1 MRLKKLIIHNI
12 ASLEDA
18 IIDFDAEPLAGSEV
32 FLITGETG
40 AGKSTILDAICLA
53 LYANTPRLKST
64 GMSGNLEDGS
74 KSVSIKDTTQ
84 LMRKNTRDAFV
95 RLTFTGSDGNEYESE
110 WSLQRKTK
118 NISRRWCLKNLTHPE
133 LSPDEGN
140 GAGSTKDRPI
150 EEAIVRAIGLD
161 FDQFCRTTMLAQGEF
176 TRFLNSDDKE
186 KAEILE
192 KVTGSE
198 IYSAIGAKVY
208 ELTSLRERDWKV
220 AKEKIEGVKTLTE
233 SEIAQVREQIET
245 IMTEQRQHQASL
257 NRLQACKTWLEQQ
270 NALTAQLAAGAKALT
285 EAQARVDNDDFRT
298 AQTTIRQYDDTAEV
312 RTHYSHIQT
321 AQHTITEQGVSLA
334 RANRQYNELVS
345 ASTLEQQRLTQLQQA
360 LAQLRQQVED
370 EQPKA
375 ELYDNVQ
382 TIGAHLKSLTKN
394 SKELDHR
401 RTELLQQQKHRNDI
415 LEPAYRRL
423 NNELEALKKGLVEK
437 KQEVASAEKEL
448 ADLHL
453 TDIYKQRDAL
463 YRRSTDLRLINSY
476 TAAYAEA
483 LKRKTA
489 TEERLAALEQQLEG
503 LKKQIEADEQ
513 KLHDAEVRKNALQQ
527 VLDRQKETIDT
538 FAVTM
543 RSRLTKGDLCPICGQ
558 TVEHDIPH
566 DEQWRLLVQQAQQT
580 FDTAKNDYEQL
591 AQTQS
596 NNMAQYRVTTAS
608 YKALRRELD
617 ADTSVH
623 NTMQRLVEQCDK
635 CGMAEHTL
643 QTPLDTAKLTTMV
656 EARLLADNSR
666 LEQLNQQLALGT
678 TKEKALEQLRRQY
691 DDYNKTVAT
700 QTDTLAAA
708 LKQLN
713 DNEAKIRSTESAMQV
728 LQADINA
735 AKEGL
740 EAYMPKLELPDNRLE
755 DAETIYQHLVADS
768 TRYKNNKT
776 AIVQKESECALL
788 DTQLRQVLNAIKA
801 TEELQPEWRG
811 RVGTIT
817 PQRVE
822 QIAQKAADL
831 LSTVTTAVQ
840 IRQQALQQIDA
851 AQQQIDAFVSR
862 HEGMSAAQVE
872 QLCRLTPAYIS
883 SLRERLT
890 ALLTDVQQQKSLYEQ
905 TMRRY
910 NEHQQQKPDGID
922 ELTEKADSQGTGDSR
937 LPSVIDEALE
947 REQRAINLLSE
958 RKGALDR
965 QLTDDA
971 SARQQL
977 GTLIDMAE
985 QKKQDYE
992 RWNRLCSLIGDS
1004 NGTKFRRIAQGYILA
1019 NLVQSANVYMQRLT
1033 NRYLLR
1039 SVPGTFI
1046 IMVEDVY
1053 QGYVA
1058 RPAST
1063 ISGGESFLVSLA
1075 LALALSDI
1083 GQSLRVETLFIDEG
1097 FGTLSGEP
1105 LLKAIATL
1113 RSLRKHA
1120 GRQVGIISHIDEV
1133 RERIPVQIQVL
1144 RDNNR
1149 SAAKVNITTA
1159 D

>member
-1 MRLKKLIIHNI
+1 MKLKRLIIHNI

-18 IIDFDAEPLAGSEV
+18 VIDFDAEPLAGSEV

-64 GMSGNLEDGS
+64 GMSGDLQDGS

-84 LMRKNTRDAFV
+84 LMRKNTREAFV

-110 WSLQRKTK
+110 WSLLRKTK
-118 NISRRWCLKNLTHPE
+118 NISRRWCLRNLSHPE

-140 GAGSTKDRPI
+140 GVGGAKDRPI

-176 TRFLNSDDKE
+176 TRFLNSDDKQ

-208 ELTSLRERDWKV
+208 ELTSLRERDWKI

-233 SEIAQVREQIET
+233 SETAQIREQIET
-245 IMTEQRQHQASL
+245 ITAEQAQHQASL
-257 NRLQACKTWLEQQ
+257 NRLQAGKTWLEQLT
-270 NALTAQLAAGAKALT
+270 ALTAQLDAGEKALA
-285 EAQARVDNDDFRT
+285 EAQARVDNDEFRA

-312 RTHYSHIQT
+312 RTHYSQIRT
-321 AQHTITEQGVSLA
+321 AQQTITEQELSLT
-334 RANRQYNELVS
+334 RANLQYHELLGAS
-345 ASTLEQQRLTQLQQA
+345 AFEQQRLTQLQQA
-360 LAQLRQQVED
+360 LAQLRQQVAD

-382 TIGAHLKSLTKN
+382 TIGAYLKTLTKN
-394 SKELDHR
+394 SKELQR
-401 RTELLQQQKHRNDI
+401 RQTELIQQQNRRNDI

-423 NNELEALKKGLVEK
+423 NDELELLKKGLAEK
-437 KQEVASAEKEL
+437 RQEVASAEKEL

-453 TDIYKQRDAL
+453 MEVHSQRDAL
-463 YRRSTDLRLINSY
+463 YRRSIDLRLISSHI
-476 TAAYAEA
+476 TAYVEA
-483 LKRKTA
+483 LRRKTA
-489 TEERLAALEQQLEG
+489 AQERLATLQQQLEG
-503 LKKQIEADEQ
+503 LKKQIEVGEQ
-513 KLHDAEVRKNALQQ
+513 KLHDAEIRKNALQQ
-527 VLDRQKETIDT
+527 VLDRQKETLDT

-543 RSRLTKGDLCPICGQ
+543 RSRLSQGDRCPICGQ

-566 DEQWRLLVQQAQQT
+566 DEQWRRLVQEAQQA

-591 AQTQS
+591 AQEQS
-596 NNMAQYRVTTAS
+596 NNMAQYKVATTS
-608 YKALRRELD
+608 YNALRQEAD

-623 NTMQRLVEQCDK
+623 DTMKRLVEQCNK
-635 CGMAEHTL
+635 CGMVEYTL
-643 QTPLDTAKLTTMV
+643 QLPLDTDRLATV
-656 EARLLADNSR
+656 ADDHLLADNSR
-666 LEQLNQQLALGT
+666 LEQLNQQLAQGA
-678 TKEKALEQLRRQY
+678 TKEKALEQLRHQY
-691 DDYNKTVAT
+691 DDYNKKVAT
-700 QTDTLAAA
+700 QTDTLAAQ
-708 LKQLN
+708 LRQLN
-713 DNEAKIRSTESAMQV
+713 DNEAAIKSTQSAMQV
-728 LQADINA
+728 LLSDINA
-735 AKEGL
+735 AKDGL
-740 EAYMPKLELPDNRLE
+740 EPYMPKLELPDNWLE
-755 DAETIYQHLVADS
+755 NTDMIYQQLVES
-768 TRYKNNKT
+768 SNRYKNNQA
-776 AIVQKESECALL
+776 AIVQKESECVIL
-788 DTQLRQVLNAIKA
+788 DTQLRQVQNAISA
-801 TEELQPEWRG
+801 IEELQPDWRG
-811 RVGTIT
+811 HVSTIT

-822 QIAQKAADL
+822 HTAQKATDL

-840 IRQQALQQIDA
+840 IRRQALSQIDA
-851 AQQQIDAFVSR
+851 AQQQIAAFVSR
-862 HEGMSAAQVE
+862 HDGMSAERVE
-872 QLCRLTPAYIS
+872 QLCQLAPAYIS
-883 SLRERLT
+883 ALRERQT
-890 ALLTDVQQQKSLYEQ
+890 ALLTDLQQQKSLCRQ
-905 TMRRY
+905 TLQQY
-910 NEHQQQKPDGID
+910 NEHQQRKPEGID
-922 ELTEKADSQGTGDSR
+922 ELTQKADTQGTDASR
-937 LPSVIDEALE
+937 LSSVIAEALA
-947 REQRAINLLSE
+947 REQHAISLLSE

-965 QLTDDA
+965 QLTDDMA
-971 SARQQL
+971 ARQQL
-977 GTLIDMAE
+977 GELIDMAE
-985 QKKQDYE
+985 HKKQDYE
-992 RWNRLCSLIGDS
+992 RWNRLCSLIGDKD
-1004 NGTKFRRIAQGYILA
+1004 GTKFRRIAQGYILA

-1083 GQSLRVETLFIDEG
+1083 GQNLRVETLFIDEG

-1120 GRQVGIISHIDEV
+1120 GRQVGIISHIEEV

-1149 SAAKVNITTA
+1149 SAAKVHVVEV
-1159 D
+1159 